1 MISDMQDSFHVH
13 EMTFDSNAP
22 DQTQESDKVS
32 SLFAPRNSQEGE
44 SSMKANNKMFIVL
57 CVLVLLGG
65 SATGVGLSKLR
76 AKETSNAGESGVPL
90 QQVATGVVHNG
101 DVFGNPEEKDF
112 KDSAEGYLEI
122 GRLGGEGS
130 NHLLREGGAS
140 QTVYLTSSST
150 DLDKFQGMQVKVW
163 GETFK
168 GQKAGWLMDVGRVKV
183 MEVNAQPPAG
193 AQTTGTNSEGGG
205 E

>member
-1 MISDMQDSFHVH
+1 MQDSFQVH
-13 EMTFDSNAP
+13 EMTFDTNKTDPNQPVEQS
-22 DQTQESDKVS
+22 QTPH
-32 SLFAPRNSQEGE
+32 FAQEGE
-44 SSMKANNKMFIVL
+44 LPMKSNNKMFVIL
-57 CVLVLLGG
+57 CVLVLVGG
-65 SATGVGLSKLR
+65 SATGIGISKLG
-76 AKETSNAGESGVPL
+76 AKENSGSAGESGTPL
-90 QQVATGVVHNG
+90 QQVATGTIRNG
-101 DVFGNPEEKDF
+101 DVFGSQEEKDF

-122 GRLGGEGS
+122 GGLEGEGS
-130 NHLLREGGAS
+130 HHLLRDGGPS

-150 DLDKFQGMQVKVW
+150 DLDKFQGMTIKVW

-193 AQTTGTNSEGGG
+193 AQTTGTANQGGG

>member
-1 MISDMQDSFHVH
+1 
-13 EMTFDSNAP
+13 
-22 DQTQESDKVS
+22 
-32 SLFAPRNSQEGE
+32 
-44 SSMKANNKMFIVL
+44 MKANNKMFIIL
-57 CVLVLLGG
+57 CLFVLLGG
-65 SATGVGLSKLR
+65 SATGVGLSKLK
-76 AKETSNAGESGVPL
+76 AKENGGGNAGESGTPL
-90 QQVATGVVHNG
+90 QQVATGNINNG
-101 DVFGNPEEKDF
+101 DVFGSQEEKDF

-122 GRLGGEGS
+122 GGLEGEGS
-130 NHLLREGGAS
+130 HHLLRDGGPS

-193 AQTTGTNSEGGG
+193 AEKTGSASQGGG

>member
-1 MISDMQDSFHVH
+1 
-13 EMTFDSNAP
+13 
-22 DQTQESDKVS
+22 
-32 SLFAPRNSQEGE
+32 
-44 SSMKANNKMFIVL
+44 MKANNKMFAIL
-57 CVLVLLGG
+57 SVLVLLGG
-65 SATGVGLSKLR
+65 SATGIGLSQLN
-76 AKETSNAGESGVPL
+76 AKEKSNAGESGTPL
-90 QQVATGVVHNG
+90 QQVATGVIKEG
-101 DVFGNPEEKDF
+101 DVFGSPEEKDF

-122 GRLGGEGS
+122 GGIDGEGS
-130 NHLLREGGAS
+130 HRLLRDGGPS

-150 DLDKFQGMQVKVW
+150 DLDKFEGMKVKVW

-193 AQTTGTNSEGGG
+193 AQKAGTGSQGGG

>member
-1 MISDMQDSFHVH
+1 MISHMQDSFHVH
-13 EMTFDSNAP
+13 EM
-22 DQTQESDKVS
+22 
-32 SLFAPRNSQEGE
+32 SLDTNDAQDTLDPQSRMSARHEEGDR
-44 SSMKANNKMFIVL
+44 SMKAGNKMFALL
-57 CVLVLLGG
+57 CVLVLVGG
-65 SATGVGLSKLR
+65 SATGVGISKLR
-76 AKETSNAGESGVPL
+76 AKESGGAAGESGTPL
-90 QQVATGVVHNG
+90 QQVASGTVRNG

-122 GRLGGEGS
+122 GGLEGEGS
-130 NHLLREGGAS
+130 HRLLRDGGPS

-150 DLDKFQGMQVKVW
+150 DLDKFQGMNVKVW

-193 AQTTGTNSEGGG
+193 AQTSGSASQGG
-205 E
+205 EE